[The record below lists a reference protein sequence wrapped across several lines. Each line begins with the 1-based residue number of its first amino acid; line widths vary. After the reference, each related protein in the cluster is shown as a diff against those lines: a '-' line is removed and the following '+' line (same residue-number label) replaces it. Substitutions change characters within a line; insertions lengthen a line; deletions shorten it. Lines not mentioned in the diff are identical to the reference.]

1 MVIFSELSMLN
12 EPSDCIAPVMN
23 STLLAL
29 IKPQPEQVIPLGLAY
44 DHSSLAHHNSRVET
58 LLATPILLLEVK
70 QVLF

>member
-29 IKPQPEQVIPLGLAY
+29 IKPQPEQVIPLGLAMI
-44 DHSSLAHHNSRVET
+44 
-58 LLATPILLLEVK
+58 TPAFVPTTSVFPSKRLELLLVT
-70 QVLF
+70 